1 MGAGEELRIL
11 DLTWERKK
19 RREMRQVMKSKEN
32 LCGKRMKA
40 DAALFCITRKDVGFE
55 NRGRK

>member
-1 MGAGEELRIL
+1 MSAGEELRIL

-19 RREMRQVMKSKEN
+19 RREIRQVIKRKEN
-32 LCGKRMKA
+32 SCGKGKSWCGSG
-40 DAALFCITRKDVGFE
+40 FCIARKDVGFD